1 MKFYST
7 FYKIYQ
13 LRKITLEIKILH
25 GILTIC
31 VPSIRIVSEVSFS
44 FGSVT
49 VSRIESID
57 VDTTNDFKNF
67 LSTFSLFQNII
78 KVFRSSPRSL
88 NEGFG
93 HAGVT
98 LKGI

>member
-1 MKFYST
+1 M
-7 FYKIYQ
+7 
-13 LRKITLEIKILH
+13 
-25 GILTIC
+25 
-31 VPSIRIVSEVSFS
+31 VSEVSFS
-44 FGSVT
+44 FGSAT

-57 VDTTNDFKNF
+57 VDTTNDFKYF

-78 KVFRSSPRSL
+78 NVVRSSPRSL